1 MLDPGM
7 AAAATNTTEAGWAGQ
22 NSSSVRVSWP
32 WLGLDWAQLLAWS
45 WGQCRGWQPVHQICY
60 QAAHLCLLAAS
71 LAPRCPL
78 PARLG
83 LLCYGLL
90 LAAWA
95 ALACSPDSLGWA
107 AAVVA
112 ASSGWAGRS
121 LLASCVR
128 ARQVPPQ
135 LRSAYTSLFRPL
147 GVSPRQF
154 QVSPVCPR
162 TSTSTTTPLQRLV
175 SCSQEVRQVAAQE
188 TVITEKVSRVDCL
201 TIVLAGRWVPRNK
214 TCRPG
219 LQEA

>member
-7 AAAATNTTEAGWAGQ
+7 AAPATNTTEAGWAGQ

-32 WLGLDWAQLLAWS
+32 WLGLDWAGLLVWG
-45 WGQCRGWQPVHQICY
+45 WGQCRGWQPLHQICY
-60 QAAHLCLLAAS
+60 QGAHLCLLAAS

-78 PARLG
+78 TARLG

-90 LAAWA
+90 LGAWA

-112 ASSGWAGRS
+112 ATSGWAGRS
-121 LLASCVR
+121 LLASCR
-128 ARQVPPQ
+128 GSSQVPPQ

-154 QVSPVCPR
+154 QVRLVYPSINNN
-162 TSTSTTTPLQRLV
+162 TPLQRLV

-201 TIVLAGRWVPRNK
+201 TIVLAGRWVHHGQ
-214 TCRPG
+214 T
-219 LQEA
+219 

>member
-7 AAAATNTTEAGWAGQ
+7 AAPATNTTEAGWAGQ

-32 WLGLDWAQLLAWS
+32 WLGLDWAGLLVWG
-45 WGQCRGWQPVHQICY
+45 WGQCRGWQPLHQICY
-60 QAAHLCLLAAS
+60 QGAHLCLLAAS

-78 PARLG
+78 AARLG

-90 LAAWA
+90 LGAWA

-112 ASSGWAGRS
+112 ATSGWAGRS
-121 LLASCVR
+121 LLASCR
-128 ARQVPPQ
+128 GSSQVPPQ

-154 QVSPVCPR
+154 QV
-162 TSTSTTTPLQRLV
+162 RLV
-175 SCSQEVRQVAAQE
+175 YPAPPPPPPP
-188 TVITEKVSRVDCL
+188 L
-201 TIVLAGRWVPRNK
+201 P
-214 TCRPG
+214 CRG
-219 LQEA
+219 W

>member
-7 AAAATNTTEAGWAGQ
+7 AAPATNTTEAGWAGQ

-32 WLGLDWAQLLAWS
+32 WLGLDWAGLLVWG
-45 WGQCRGWQPVHQICY
+45 WGQCRGWQPLHQICY
-60 QAAHLCLLAAS
+60 QGAHLCLLAAS

-78 PARLG
+78 TARLG

-90 LAAWA
+90 LGAWA

-112 ASSGWAGRS
+112 ACSGWAGRS
-121 LLASCVR
+121 LLASCR
-128 ARQVPPQ
+128 GSSQVPPQ

-154 QVSPVCPR
+154 QVRLVYPSINNN
-162 TSTSTTTPLQRLV
+162 TPLQRLV

-201 TIVLAGRWVPRNK
+201 TIVLAGRWVPHDQ
-214 TCRPG
+214 T
-219 LQEA
+219 